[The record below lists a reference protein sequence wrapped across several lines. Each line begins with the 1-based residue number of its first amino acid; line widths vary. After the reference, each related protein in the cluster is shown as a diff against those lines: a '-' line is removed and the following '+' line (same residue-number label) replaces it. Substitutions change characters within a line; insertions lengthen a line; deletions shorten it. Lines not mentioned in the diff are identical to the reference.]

1 MDSQEAA
8 VTPQPTAQDLE
19 AERIEKLRR
28 EFLGGISWFYW
39 IGALSLVNIG
49 MILLA
54 DRRFII
60 GLGITDILSYFGAG
74 EGIGGISPVWIGAS
88 VLVSVLF
95 IWLGFQGRKGKQA
108 YILGGL
114 AFYALDAGLLVLGED
129 YLSVLFH
136 GYAGFMIFKGFRAL
150 KQILAA
156 GRSTT
161 AEVTVADAQSPAAL
175 AQKEKTTA

>member
-1 MDSQEAA
+1 MESQESA
-8 VTPQPTAQDLE
+8 VTRHPTSQDLE
-19 AERIEKLRR
+19 AERIEKLRS

-60 GLGITDILSYFGAG
+60 GLGITDILSYLGAG
-74 EGIGGISPVWIGAS
+74 EGIGGISPAWVGAS
-88 VLVSVLF
+88 VVVSLLF
-95 IWLGFQGRKGKQA
+95 IWLGFQGRKGKQG

-114 AFYALDAGLLVLGED
+114 AFYALDAGLLALGQD
-129 YLSVLFH
+129 WLSVLFH
-136 GYAGFMIFKGFRAL
+136 AYAGFMIFKGFRAL

-156 GRSTT
+156 SRAAAGE
-161 AEVTVADAQSPAAL
+161 ATVADAQAPASL
-175 AQKEKTTA
+175 ARKESASA